1 MGETSRSAYERGF
14 EHLDKLATLSLNSHM
29 LRHMVSDHEEED
41 FSKIQW
47 GMFVLEFKRTA
58 FDRQISEAV
67 TIQKE
72 AEKSSILNSKAE
84 YNSCCLPRLVT
95 RLGDR
100 ESEIKEFEK
109 EILEERKADE
119 IIEEKIR
126 NLRKK
131 NNKARL
137 QTETHKTQKKRK
149 ISENTYINIREVWG
163 QPPPTAPK
171 KNKNNN
177 SEETEHKNKKK
188 RMNERL
194 TNIKTTNNIIEG
206 ETITE
211 FEVIETDWEK
221 HLKEHYERLEEE
233 TNKRLKQLEK
243 QKMKQKSWELYRECK
258 NYLENNDPNWK
269 QKKEERELEIK
280 KKERLSVANEKQ
292 EKLRNKIKERKLQ
305 EEIEKGLK
313 QLPAQEQNKIIEEEK
328 RKERLEVKETKKNL
342 WKLRTKEKKLEK
354 LTEQQETIRKLDN
367 MKEKLTTIEE
377 TTINLRNE
385 REQESEKKR
394 LRKEKLDKEW
404 KEKV

>member
-1 MGETSRSAYERGF
+1 ME
-14 EHLDKLATLSLNSHM
+14 L
-29 LRHMVSDHEEED
+29 
-41 FSKIQW
+41 
-47 GMFVLEFKRTA
+47 
-58 FDRQISEAV
+58 
-67 TIQKE
+67 
-72 AEKSSILNSKAE
+72 
-84 YNSCCLPRLVT
+84 
-95 RLGDR
+95 
-100 ESEIKEFEK
+100 EIKEFEK

-119 IIEEKIR
+119 VIEEKIR

-137 QTETHKTQKKRK
+137 QTENHKIQKKRK

-163 QPPPTAPK
+163 QPPSTAPR
-171 KNKNNN
+171 KNKNDNN
-177 SEETEHKNKKK
+177 EETEHQNKKK
-188 RMNERL
+188 RLNERL

-269 QKKEERELEIK
+269 QKKEERELEMK

-313 QLPAQEQNKIIEEEK
+313 QLPANEQNKISEEEK
-328 RKERLEVKETKKNL
+328 RKERLEIK
-342 WKLRTKEKKLEK
+342 
-354 LTEQQETIRKLDN
+354 
-367 MKEKLTTIEE
+367 
-377 TTINLRNE
+377 RN
-385 REQESEKKR
+385 
-394 LRKEKLDKEW
+394 
-404 KEKV
+404 